1 MSALPQI
8 YEIDL
13 KCLFVP
19 DIQVQTLIT
28 PDKKQPTPMMG
39 LGAYLPEV
47 IDVSC
52 SVTLQFEKEPDPRD
66 HDVTKKE
73 EKKGK
78 TKELLRKEKQEKYK
92 EELKEK
98 IKNCKPISHIVIRR

>member
-1 MSALPQI
+1 MSVLSSI
-8 YEIDL
+8 HEIDL

-19 DIQVQTLIT
+19 DIQLQAIIA
-28 PDKKQPTPMMG
+28 PDKKQPTPMTG

-47 IDVSC
+47 TNVSC
-52 SVTLQFEKEPDPRD
+52 AVIDQFEKEPDPRD

-78 TKELLRKEKQEKYK
+78 AKEILRREKQEKYK

-98 IKNCKPISHIVIRR
+98 IKNCRIVSSAVIRR

>member
-1 MSALPQI
+1 MSELSSI
-8 YEIDL
+8 HEIDL

-19 DIQVQTLIT
+19 DIQLQTLMA
-28 PDKKQPTPMMG
+28 PEKKQPTPMTG
-39 LGAYLPEV
+39 LAAYLPEV
-47 IDVSC
+47 IDESC
-52 SVTLQFEKEPDPRD
+52 SVIDQFEKEPDPRD

-78 TKELLRKEKQEKYK
+78 AKEILRREKQEKYK

-98 IKNCKPISHIVIRR
+98 IKNCKPASHVVIRR